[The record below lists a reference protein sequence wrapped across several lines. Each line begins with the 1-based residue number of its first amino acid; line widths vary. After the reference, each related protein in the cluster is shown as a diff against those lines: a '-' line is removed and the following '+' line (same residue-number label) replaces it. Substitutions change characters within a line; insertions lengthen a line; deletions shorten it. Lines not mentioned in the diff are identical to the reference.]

1 MGSAWRGQ
9 SHVASTG
16 VAQRLGARTFW
27 SLAHS
32 HGHGLWYWWQVVS
45 ASCQLGLLSE
55 YLQGP
60 FYVAGDG
67 IPRSKIPR
75 KPEKVVLP
83 FMIYPWKS
91 HGITLLLSQAY
102 SEAKG
107 KNKDTTP
114 PLHTHTSVP
123 IVRRAWEMRH
133 VDGVISGKYNLPQG
147 TWDLCRLFLP
157 TTRIVSVCVHVC
169 VRWLFFSFT
178 LPTSMGSLLPRVWPW
193 KKLLT
198 SNISGSV
205 TSWVVS
211 AFI

>member
-1 MGSAWRGQ
+1 MWLVTGFPGQKFQESQRKLYCPLWFILGS
-9 SHVASTG
+9 HMASLYCCHRPT
-16 VAQRLGARTFW
+16 QRQR
-27 SLAHS
+27 
-32 HGHGLWYWWQVVS
+32 
-45 ASCQLGLLSE
+45 E
-55 YLQGP
+55 R
-60 FYVAGDG
+60 
-67 IPRSKIPR
+67 IKIQ
-75 KPEKVVLP
+75 
-83 FMIYPWKS
+83 
-91 HGITLLLSQAY
+91 H
-102 SEAKG
+102 
-107 KNKDTTP
+107 P